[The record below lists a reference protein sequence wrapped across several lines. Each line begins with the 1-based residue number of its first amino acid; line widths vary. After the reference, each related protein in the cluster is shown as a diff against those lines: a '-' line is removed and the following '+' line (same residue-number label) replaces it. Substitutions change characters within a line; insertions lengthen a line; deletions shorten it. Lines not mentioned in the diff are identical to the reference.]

1 MTDGNTDLIDQYII
15 ENVQTIN
22 VSKFIIFM
30 RKGIISVFE
39 TMSKDS
45 ILNNIL
51 VQQPLI
57 LLNFNFDNCQIFRRV
72 TGII

>member
-1 MTDGNTDLIDQYII
+1 ML
-15 ENVQTIN
+15 
-22 VSKFIIFM
+22 SKFILFM

-39 TMSKDS
+39 TMVQDS

-51 VQQPLI
+51 VQQPVI
-57 LLNFNFDNCQIFRRV
+57 LLNFNFDTCQIFRRV